1 MFRKFAFIKT
11 KKWLEI
17 KRFQAT
23 ENPKRIIPTR
33 SRKTQPNVFCLGILT
48 HIIGSIQIILK
59 TWTIKTSVVVLLS
72 RILYIIRL

>member
-11 KKWLEI
+11 KNWLEI

-33 SRKTQPNVFCLGILT
+33 SRKTQLNVLCLGVLIY
-48 HIIGSIQIILK
+48 IIRSVQIILK
-59 TWTIKTSVVVLLS
+59 TWTIRNSVAVLLS
-72 RILYIIRL
+72 RILCIIRF